1 MAHSVPHLF
10 AAASTAATLPR
21 RDAADAAEATS
32 PAGAA
37 IPIRVEWRDSLAWA
51 ALRPPWQDL
60 AARALEPNVFYEPG
74 FAIPAARVFGRDVGA
89 VLVWSL
95 QQPIRLLGFFPGRVE
110 PARYGIGLP
119 LFLGWTHP
127 YAPLGTP
134 LIDRDAVA
142 TAISGWLDF
151 LLREPGMPPLALLPL
166 LPEDG
171 AFARALARTLAERG
185 GRVGGVGRHQRAL
198 LAPATAARADYIGAG
213 VSKKKRKELARQRR
227 KLLQRGPVSLR
238 GAATAM
244 ELPPALA
251 DFMALEAR
259 GWKGRAGTA
268 AQQDAATRQF
278 MREALSGLAAAG
290 QARVDR
296 LMVADQ
302 PVAAAITL
310 RSRDTAWF
318 WKIAYDE
325 TQSAASPGVQLT
337 IDMTRRL
344 LAEELRQVDSCATAD
359 HPMIDRLWRE
369 RVAVS
374 DRLIAAGPGTRLGFT
389 LALALEHAR
398 GFALR
403 VAKHLRARLLR
414 R

>member
-1 MAHSVPHLF
+1 MAYPVPHLF
-10 AAASTAATLPR
+10 AADSPAATLPR
-21 RDAADAAEATS
+21 HDAADAVSSA
-32 PAGAA
+32 PAGM
-37 IPIRVEWRDSLAWA
+37 PIRVEWRDSLAWA
-51 ALRPPWQDL
+51 ALRAPWDDL
-60 AARALEPNVFYEPG
+60 AGRALEPNVFYEPG
-74 FAIPAARVFGRDVGA
+74 FAIPAARVFGREIGA

-134 LIDRDAVA
+134 LVDRDEAA
-142 TAISGWLDF
+142 TAIAAWLDF
-151 LLREPGMPPLALLPL
+151 LQREPGMPPLALLPF
-166 LPEDG
+166 LPEHG
-171 AFARALARTLAERG
+171 AFTQALTTTLAERG
-185 GRVGGVGRHQRAL
+185 GRVAGAGRHQRAL
-198 LAPATAARADYIGAG
+198 LAPADAARAGYIGAG
-213 VSKKKRKELARQRR
+213 LSKKKRKDLARQRR

-238 GAATAM
+238 AAATAI
-244 ELPPALA
+244 ELPLALA

-290 QARVDR
+290 QARIDR

-337 IDMTRRL
+337 IDMTHRL
-344 LAEELRQVDSCATAD
+344 LAEDLRQVDSCATAD

-369 RVAVS
+369 RLTIS
-374 DRLIAAGPGTRLGFT
+374 DRLIAAGPDTRLGFT

-398 GFALR
+398 GVALR
-403 VAKHLRARLLR
+403 LIKGTRNRLGR
-414 R
+414 S